1 MSYQIKSEVNK
12 IKDYI
17 ISTRRD
23 FHKHPELAFNEL
35 RSAEIISKELHS
47 LGFDVYEGV
56 GKTGVCGILT
66 GAHDGPTIALRA
78 DMDALPIKETSN
90 ISYKSKNEGI
100 MHACGHD
107 GHMAMLLGAARILA
121 LKKTKLEGKVKF
133 IFQPAEEGL
142 GGAEYMIKDNVLDG
156 VDAIYGAHLWNYQP
170 TGTIGV
176 KSGPVM
182 AAADLFEI
190 IIKGRGGH
198 GATPHGTVDAIL
210 VASHIVQSL
219 QSIVSRNTN
228 PLESTVVTVGKIN
241 GGYNFNVISDKVILK
256 GTTRAYSEENRSL
269 IKKRMKEILDGISK
283 SFGADI
289 MLDYKDGYPPV
300 INETECSNYVLNAA
314 KQVVGNGAIDPYLT
328 MGGEDFSYF
337 LQKKPGCFFFIGSAP
352 NEYEPQ
358 SVPHHCSHFDIDEE
372 SLLIGTSLFVQLVEN
387 LLIN

>member
-17 ISTRRD
+17 VSTRRD

-78 DMDALPIKETSN
+78 DMDALPIQETSN

-107 GHMAMLLGAARILA
+107 GHMAMLLGTARILA
-121 LKKTKLEGKVKF
+121 LKKTKLKGKVKF

>member
-35 RSAEIISKELHS
+35 RSAEIISKELHG

-78 DMDALPIKETSN
+78 DMDALPIQETSN

-107 GHMAMLLGAARILA
+107 GHMAMLLGTARILA
-121 LKKTKLEGKVKF
+121 LKKTKLKGKVKF

-372 SLLIGTSLFVQLVEN
+372 SLLIGTSLFIQLVEN

>member
-107 GHMAMLLGAARILA
+107 GHMAMLLGTARILA
-121 LKKTKLEGKVKF
+121 LKKTKLKGKVKF